1 MVVEEEKASL
11 EVAEKVKE
19 RNNMPLKNY
28 TSSMPINRIF
38 DGIQKMLVSAGA
50 RQIAFDYDDNGKAVG
65 IMFVVETPKGRLPIQ
80 LPVRIEKIKRV
91 FEKDEVYYKDEMQPY
106 RTGWKN
112 IHDWVAAQLA
122 MLQTEMVKLEE
133 IFLPYMATQDGKTYF
148 EILENRG
155 FMLPEGNTKEREVIE

>member
-1 MVVEEEKASL
+1 
-11 EVAEKVKE
+11 
-19 RNNMPLKNY
+19 MPLKNY

-50 RQIAFDYDDNGKAVG
+50 RQIVFEYDDNGKAIG
-65 IMFVVETPKGRLPIQ
+65 IVFVVNTPKGMLQIK
-80 LPVRIEKIKRV
+80 LPVRIEKIVKV
-91 FEKDEVYYKDEMQPY
+91 FENDGVYYKDDMQPY

-122 MLQTEMVKLEE
+122 MLKTEMVKLEE
-133 IFLPYMATQDGKTYF
+133 IFLPYISTQDGKTYF

-155 FMLPEGNTKEREVIE
+155 FMLPSGDKDDIEGEVIE